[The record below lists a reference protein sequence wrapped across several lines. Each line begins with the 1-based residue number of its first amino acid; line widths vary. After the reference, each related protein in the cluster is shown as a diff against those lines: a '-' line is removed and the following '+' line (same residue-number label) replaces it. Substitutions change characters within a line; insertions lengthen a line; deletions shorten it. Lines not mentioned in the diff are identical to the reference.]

1 MSTAGYIALAA
12 SWVLIAVLLLLLRRM
27 SARQGHDES
36 RTADRLDALQAQYEA
51 LAAARE
57 LSDPQPAIGG
67 SASDKSADVPLI
79 TGISEPDDAP
89 LSTARVA
96 SITLAGPIMK
106 VAAFT
111 YGLRYALH
119 EERRMRVSYV
129 MRKELRHQRKMRRR
143 RRAQR
148 SPSEEWVS

>member
-12 SWVLIAVLLLLLRRM
+12 SWLLIAVLLVLLRQTA
-27 SARQGHDES
+27 ARQRRDES
-36 RTADRLDALQAQYEA
+36 RTADRLDSLQAQYEA
-51 LAAARE
+51 LAASRE

-79 TGISEPDDAP
+79 TGISERDDTE

-143 RRAQR
+143 RRSQR
-148 SPSEEWVS
+148 SPSEEWTS